1 MGKNNLTW
9 VSEFVLL
16 GLSGDWQTQAGLF
29 VLFEA
34 TYLLTL
40 LGNGLILV
48 LVWLDSRLQLPMYFF
63 LGNRSV
69 VDICYTSS
77 GVPQML
83 MHFLLEKKTI
93 SSARCGTQHF
103 FSLALGTQDSGTKF
117 SLLTAM
123 VYEHY
128 VVNPLHCGAAISPRP
143 TVVSWFVGLANFEV
157 EMAVPMHLPT
167 CGHWVVSHVACVDVA
182 VFPLS
187 VERIMGPWTP
197 CRTWRE
203 ISINKQIFVKLHCVQ
218 YTMPGA
224 AGDTPNLI

>member
-48 LVWLDSRLQLPMYFF
+48 LVRLDSRLQLPMYFF

-103 FSLALGTQDSGTKF
+103 FSLALGRGRSVQSVMSDS
-117 SLLTAM
+117 L
-123 VYEHY
+123 
-128 VVNPLHCGAAISPRP
+128 
-143 TVVSWFVGLANFEV
+143 
-157 EMAVPMHLPT
+157 
-167 CGHWVVSHVACVDVA
+167 
-182 VFPLS
+182 
-187 VERIMGPWTP
+187 
-197 CRTWRE
+197 
-203 ISINKQIFVKLHCVQ
+203 
-218 YTMPGA
+218 
-224 AGDTPNLI
+224 

>member
-48 LVWLDSRLQLPMYFF
+48 LVRLDSRLQLPMYFF
-63 LGNRSV
+63 LGNLSV

-103 FSLALGTQDSGTKF
+103 FSLALGWGRSVQSVMSDS
-117 SLLTAM
+117 L
-123 VYEHY
+123 
-128 VVNPLHCGAAISPRP
+128 
-143 TVVSWFVGLANFEV
+143 
-157 EMAVPMHLPT
+157 
-167 CGHWVVSHVACVDVA
+167 
-182 VFPLS
+182 
-187 VERIMGPWTP
+187 
-197 CRTWRE
+197 
-203 ISINKQIFVKLHCVQ
+203 
-218 YTMPGA
+218 
-224 AGDTPNLI
+224 